1 MEGDDLAK
9 PKEDKGYEAVDKRK
23 VKLGKDEEVH
33 AEPEGDEAQPEAEA
47 QPEGEQE
54 AAEEG
59 PRLPPVDV
67 YSLLKSLIRILE
79 AHAWQWLGLVKN
91 PITGEMEKD
100 LAQAKVAID
109 TISVL
114 VTQLEG
120 KLDEFEQRDLKG
132 LISDLQINFVQQQSR
147 P

>member
-1 MEGDDLAK
+1 LAESE
-9 PKEDKGYEAVDKRK
+9 EDKGYEVVDKRK
-23 VKLGKDEEVH
+23 VKIGEDGEVH
-33 AEPEGDEAQPEAEA
+33 AEPEAEA
-47 QPEGEQE
+47 PPEEERE

-59 PRLPPVDV
+59 PKLPPVDV
-67 YSLLKSLIRILE
+67 YSLLKSFIGILG

-91 PITGEMEKD
+91 PITGETERD

-109 TISVL
+109 TISAL
-114 VTQLEG
+114 VGQLES
-120 KLDEFEQRDLKG
+120 KLDESEQRDLKG

>member
-1 MEGDDLAK
+1 MAESE
-9 PKEDKGYEAVDKRK
+9 EDKGYEVVDK
-23 VKLGKDEEVH
+23 KDGEVH
-33 AEPEGDEAQPEAEA
+33 TEPEADEAQAREEAPPEA
-47 QPEGEQE
+47 EQE

-59 PRLPPVDV
+59 PKLPPVDV
-67 YSLLKSLIRILE
+67 YSLLKSFIGILG

-114 VTQLEG
+114 VSQLEG
-120 KLDEFEQRDLKG
+120 KLDESEQRDLKS
-132 LISDLQINFVQQQSR
+132 LISDLQINFVRQQSR
-147 P
+147 PS